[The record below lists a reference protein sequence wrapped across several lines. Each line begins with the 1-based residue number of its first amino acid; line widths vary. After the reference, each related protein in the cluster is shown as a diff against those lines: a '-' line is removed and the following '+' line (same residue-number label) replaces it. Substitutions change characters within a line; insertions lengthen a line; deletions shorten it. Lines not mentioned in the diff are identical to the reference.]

1 MFTPAGLGHAAG
13 QLYAQISTCFVT
25 VTELAPASG
34 RSVLRDAAA
43 VEELVLRAGGRL
55 LAGESPSG
63 GGFMVCC
70 D

>member
-1 MFTPAGLGHAAG
+1 MHCPTGVLVIDLNTFRANRAA
-13 QLYAQISTCFVT
+13 
-25 VTELAPASG
+25 
-34 RSVLRDAAA
+34 VLRDAAA